1 MKSAPNVVCPL
12 LYIFCALLSNT
23 SEDIY
28 DVGILRRAA
37 SNQMLA
43 RLLDPGLA
51 KAEQFI
57 FEALHMGLRLTMTM
71 KENSLLGA
79 QYFNN
84 MTAD

>member
-1 MKSAPNVVCPL
+1 MGV
-12 LYIFCALLSNT
+12 
-23 SEDIY
+23 
-28 DVGILRRAA
+28 LRRAA

-57 FEALHMGLRLTMTM
+57 FEALNMGLRLTMTM
-71 KENSLLGA
+71 KENNLLGA